1 MFRKNKKKN
10 EQKNTHLSIGEG
22 LYKTKSGEVV
32 RFINI
37 DAQFNVPES
46 VDIKSSVSHD
56 MLRSTLIAQ
65 CYIFT
70 LQEITDGSGV
80 FEKAICAALNQLIS
94 ESDIQCIVFSVDQKE
109 EVYFTTR

>member
-10 EQKNTHLSIGEG
+10 EQKNTPLSIGEG

-56 MLRSTLIAQ
+56 MLRSTLITQ
-65 CYIFT
+65 CYNFT
-70 LQEITDGSGV
+70 LQEIIDESGA
-80 FEKAICAALNQLIS
+80 FETTICTALNQLIS
-94 ESDIQCIVFSVDQKE
+94 ESDVQCIAFSVEQKE
-109 EVYFTTR
+109 EVYSTTR

>member
-10 EQKNTHLSIGEG
+10 EQKNDRLSIGEG

-46 VDIKSSVSHD
+46 VDIKSSISHD
-56 MLRSTLIAQ
+56 MLRSTLITQ
-65 CYIFT
+65 CYNFT
-70 LQEITDGSGV
+70 LQEITNESGV

-94 ESDIQCIVFSVDQKE
+94 ESNIQCIAFSVEQKE
-109 EVYFTTR
+109 EVYSVVR